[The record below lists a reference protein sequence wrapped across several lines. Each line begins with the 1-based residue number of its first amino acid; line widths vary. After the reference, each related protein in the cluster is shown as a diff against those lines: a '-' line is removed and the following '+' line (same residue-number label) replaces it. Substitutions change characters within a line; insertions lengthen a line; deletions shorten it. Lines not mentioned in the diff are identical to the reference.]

1 MPHRA
6 EPQGTQKTYGTALF
20 VGTAAT
26 HGRETIPCKMHRW
39 KTCAPIT
46 AQIKMETLGR
56 ERLKDYEQYTK
67 Y

>member
-26 HGRETIPCKMHRW
+26 HGREIIPCKIHKW
-39 KTCAPIT
+39 KIYVLFL
-46 AQIKMETLGR
+46 AQIKTET
-56 ERLKDYEQYTK
+56 
-67 Y
+67 